1 LTGTVQPGVVISG
14 SSSGDALRITQTGA
28 GNALLV
34 EDETNPDSSPFVV
47 TAAGDVGI
55 GTSSPAYKLDV
66 NGSGNFSGAVGIT
79 GALTVGYGGT
89 TADIIAKS
97 SVANGGA
104 GYSEFLF
111 ANSSTNTRGY
121 LSYSHASDSL
131 LIGTA
136 GSTKATLDSSGNLGL
151 GVTPSAWNSGYK
163 AFVAGGTNSNN
174 QVGGIAS
181 GSGITVV
188 STNYYRSATPSDLYA
203 GDGFAMQYR
212 QVSGQH
218 QWYTAP
224 SGTINTAISWTQAM
238 TLDAS
243 GNLYLGVTSAAAGRL
258 AIKDV
263 SGSGNNVWLIGR
275 SSDGTSSVSFR
286 NNADTAYNARIEC
299 FDTGVMT
306 FGTGTSATERAR
318 ITSGG
323 EFYIAGTTDQGA
335 YNLQC
340 NGTGVWGAGA
350 YVNGSDER
358 LKDDIQSLDS
368 CLNVVNALRPVTFK
382 YKPEHSKDQSIQ
394 TGFIA
399 QELQQVLAGKPY
411 LEGLVQE
418 GPQHLNVA
426 YQNIIPLLTKA
437 IQEQQALIESLTSR
451 VAQLEG
457 TQP

>member
-1 LTGTVQPGVVISG
+1 
-14 SSSGDALRITQTGA
+14 
-28 GNALLV
+28 
-34 EDETNPDSSPFVV
+34 
-47 TAAGDVGI
+47 
-55 GTSSPAYKLDV
+55 
-66 NGSGNFSGAVGIT
+66 
-79 GALTVGYGGT
+79 
-89 TADIIAKS
+89 
-97 SVANGGA
+97 
-104 GYSEFLF
+104 
-111 ANSSTNTRGY
+111 
-121 LSYSHASDSL
+121 
-131 LIGTA
+131 
-136 GSTKATLDSSGNLGL
+136 
-151 GVTPSAWNSGYK
+151 
-163 AFVAGGTNSNN
+163 
-174 QVGGIAS
+174 
-181 GSGITVV
+181 
-188 STNYYRSATPSDLYA
+188 
-203 GDGFAMQYR
+203 
-212 QVSGQH
+212 
-218 QWYTAP
+218 
-224 SGTINTAISWTQAM
+224 M

-243 GNLYLGVTSAAAGRL
+243 GNFYVGTTSQ
-258 AIKDV
+258 
-263 SGSGNNVWLIGR
+263 SGGSNITFNQPA
-275 SSDGTSSVSFR
+275 
-286 NNADTAYNARIEC
+286 NADMKISASAS
-299 FDTGVMT
+299 
-306 FGTGTSATERAR
+306 TGTRAAYQVFINSTVTTVGTENSTGGSLASGTAAYATVLANNGAYPICFATNNTERAR

-382 YKPEHSKDQSIQ
+382 YKPEHSKDQSVQ